1 MKVLLSIAILAFI
14 ITFILYMLLKRD
26 IIRMTNDIKEYKNVN
41 SKVSI
46 KTNSVDKNIGELTT
60 EINSLIDIKQNAVN
74 DYRKIDKKLKET
86 VANISHD
93 IRTPLTSLMG
103 YIDLLSSA
111 EDDGNRERYL
121 EILKDRSESMELL
134 LEDFYDIARIDSG
147 DYPLELSKINLSSIL
162 EDKMLSYYTELSLR
176 NINPILEIE
185 ENVEI
190 ISDINAINR
199 IVSNMIQNTI
209 RYAQKEIKVV
219 LLSEDGKAKLF
230 FINDI
235 GDNLED
241 VDVERIFDRSYIG
254 NKSRTSGGTGLG
266 LAINKELSNA
276 LGHEIFAR
284 KSERK
289 FVIGMEFNLI

>member
-1 MKVLLSIAILAFI
+1 
-14 ITFILYMLLKRD
+14 MLLKRD

>member
-1 MKVLLSIAILAFI
+1 MKVLLFIAIIAFI

-26 IIRMTNDIKEYKNVN
+26 ITRMTDDIKEYKNLN
-41 SKVSI
+41 SKVFI
-46 KTNSVDKNIGELTT
+46 KTNSVDKNIGGLTT

-74 DYRKIDKKLKET
+74 DYRKIDQKLKET

-121 EILKDRSESMELL
+121 EILQERSKSMEFL

-147 DYPLELSKINLSSIL
+147 DYPIELSKINLSAIL
-162 EDKMLSYYTELSLR
+162 EDKILSYYNEFS
-176 NINPILEIE
+176 NSSIVPILEIE
-185 ENVEI
+185 ENIEI
-190 ISDINAINR
+190 ISDISAINR
-199 IVSNMIQNTI
+199 IVSNIIQNAL
-209 RYAQKEIKVV
+209 RYAHNEIKVV
-219 LLSEDGKAKLF
+219 LLSEDDKAKLF

-235 GDNLED
+235 GDKMSDID
-241 VDVERIFDRSYIG
+241 VDRIFDRSYIG
-254 NKSRTSGGTGLG
+254 SKSRTSGGTGLG
-266 LAINKELSNA
+266 LAINKELSHA

-289 FVIGMEFNLI
+289 FVIGMEFDLM